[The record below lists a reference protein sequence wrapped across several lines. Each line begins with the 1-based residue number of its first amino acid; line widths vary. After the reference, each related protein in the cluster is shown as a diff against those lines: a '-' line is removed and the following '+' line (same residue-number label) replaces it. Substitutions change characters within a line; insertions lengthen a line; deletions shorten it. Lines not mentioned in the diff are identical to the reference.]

1 MRTWLAYSFLFLT
14 LILLSCQKEL
24 SFEAGLPSRGSLS
37 SDLSGE
43 CNPINVFGVYVADKN
58 LTANDYIEV
67 EVNVIQAGSYA
78 IRTDVQNGYSFQA
91 SGKFENTGIQIVNLK
106 GTGKPLT
113 TGENVFSIVYDS
125 TICTVSITVLPA
137 GSSGTA
143 AFALQGAGSAC
154 MNAVVQGSY
163 AKGVALTSAN
173 KVDVQLNVTSPG
185 SYIISTNTA
194 NGFSFS
200 GTGTLT
206 TTGVQTISL
215 NASGTPVNADSTL
228 FTVTAGG
235 SSCTI
240 KVGVS
245 GTTPPSTPNNDHF
258 PLTPNSWWSYFEV
271 SSPSDTL
278 KLTNVGTATISGNT
292 YRIFQHRNNAD
303 PFDSSYYRKVGNDY
317 FEYTFADKFSLVT
330 FDGDVAGDILFLKEG
345 LANGTTWTSAEFSG
359 TINSIAA
366 KLRYQFTAVDA
377 NATVTLG
384 GKAFTEVYKINFKPQ
399 ISLAGTAYTDDAVS
413 WEAFYAK
420 GVGLIYLKGT
430 AGAGVYEIQ
439 IKNYQV
445 F

>member
-1 MRTWLAYSFLFLT
+1 MRTWLAYSFFFVILGLF
-14 LILLSCQKEL
+14 SCQKEL

-43 CNPINVFGVYVADKN
+43 CNPITVFGVYVADKN

-67 EVNVIQAGSYA
+67 EVNVTQAGSYN
-78 IRTDVQNGYSFQA
+78 IKTDIQNGYSFQSA
-91 SGKFENTGIQIVNLK
+91 GNFENAGIQTLQLK
-106 GTGKPLT
+106 GTGKPLA
-113 TGENVFSIVYDS
+113 TGENIFTIVYDS
-125 TICTVSITVLPA
+125 TICTVAITVLPA

-154 MNAVVQGSY
+154 MNAVVQGTY
-163 AKGVALTSAN
+163 APGVALTAAN
-173 KVDVQLNVTSPG
+173 KLDVQLNVSSPG
-185 SYIISTNTA
+185 TYIISTNTA

-200 GTGTLT
+200 GTGTLVA
-206 TTGVQTISL
+206 TGIQTITL
-215 NASGTPVNADSTL
+215 NGSGTPGTADSTT

-240 KVGVS
+240 KIGVS
-245 GTTPPSTPNNDHF
+245 GTTPPSTSNNDHF

-271 SSPSDTL
+271 ASPSDTT
-278 KLTNVGTATISGNT
+278 KLTNVGSATISGNT
-292 YRIFQHRNNAD
+292 YRIFQYRYNAD
-303 PFDSSYYRKVGNDY
+303 PYDSSYYRKTGNDY
-317 FEYTFADKFSLVT
+317 FEYTFADNFSLVE
-330 FDGDVAGDILFLKEG
+330 FDNDVVGDILFLKEG
-345 LANGTTWTSAEFSG
+345 LATGTTWNSAEFTG
-359 TINSIAA
+359 TIGGIAA
-366 KLRYQFTAVDA
+366 KLRYQFTTVDA

-384 GKAFTEVYKINFKPQ
+384 GKSFTEVYKINFKPQ
-399 ISLAGTAYTDDAVS
+399 ISLGGTAYVDDAIT
-413 WEAFYAK
+413 WQAFYAK